1 MFTCV
6 RPLQTCVYV
15 LDMCLPQVLDVLK
28 IFSKLSQK
36 CFRWFQSGLR
46 RASGTFQACFGFKHG
61 FKMIQIYFGNYLVAS
76 HHNHRQ
82 QTNIKHDVTKTS
94 NRIPENAPTRLTR
107 PADGGWRNAAL
118 PLPLGTILKP
128 YFFILRPKHLL
139 VRNSCAEHGDRG
151 ENTANLGSSPLHS
164 HRQSENS
171 PAKCKLTG
179 KVQTHWQ
186 SA

>member
-6 RPLQTCVYV
+6 RPLQTCVGHVFATSARCFGNIFKVVSEV
-15 LDMCLPQVLDVLK
+15 LQMVSEW
-28 IFSKLSQK
+28 IET
-36 CFRWFQSGLR
+36 CFGH
-46 RASGTFQACFGFKHG
+46 TFQACFSFEHG
-61 FKMIQIYFGNYLVAS
+61 FKMIQIYFGNYLVTC

-128 YFFILRPKHLL
+128 YFLIPRPKHFL
-139 VRNSCAEHGDRG
+139 VR
-151 ENTANLGSSPLHS
+151 
-164 HRQSENS
+164 
-171 PAKCKLTG
+171 
-179 KVQTHWQ
+179 
-186 SA
+186 